1 MKKSAILSTQ
11 IVAMWVHNW
20 VNRHFSM
27 RLNGTIQKWCGFNNT
42 NENNTHGMF
51 LDSNVWCYEIV
62 VFTQQLHGQIHLLA
76 CSQPQRAEFIHHY
89 TMENH
94 SNFFIKT
101 SNFELLSN
109 HCDEHNCKAH
119 RNLTVD
125 SSKQQLKR

>member
-1 MKKSAILSTQ
+1 MECFLIPMCGAMKLWCLHSNYMDKSVCWLVLTSA
-11 IVAMWVHNW
+11 
-20 VNRHFSM
+20 
-27 RLNGTIQKWCGFNNT
+27 
-42 NENNTHGMF
+42 
-51 LDSNVWCYEIV
+51 
-62 VFTQQLHGQIHLLA
+62 
-76 CSQPQRAEFIHHY
+76 QRAEFIHHY

-119 RNLTVD
+119 INLTVD